1 MSPRTLPLYIN
12 GGDGRPLEGA
22 TIAWKVDGQDY
33 GSIDDSDGRSILT
46 FDAPPGD
53 PGDVEVTV
61 SFPGQATIVRKIPH
75 DARDYTIVFPEVQRE
90 VWWMKHFPALIGIL
104 FVVIAIALAFTFSN
118 PNSLQ
123 VRVILAVLS
132 LGGGAFASEIPGL
145 LQVDIKL
152 GSQIKIAAASAM
164 GIFVLLYL
172 VVPAK

>member
-22 TIAWKVDGQDY
+22 TIAWRVDGHDY
-33 GSIDDSDGRSILT
+33 GTIEKSDGRSILT
-46 FDAPPGD
+46 FDVSPQDTGA
-53 PGDVEVTV
+53 VEVTV
-61 SFPGQATIVRKIPH
+61 SYPGQETVTRQIPN
-75 DARDYTIVFPEVQRE
+75 DVRDYTIVFSEVQRE

-104 FVVIAIALAFTFSN
+104 FVGIAIALAFTFPN
-118 PNSLQ
+118 PTSLQ

-145 LQVDIKL
+145 LQVDVKL

>member
-1 MSPRTLPLYIN
+1 
-12 GGDGRPLEGA
+12 
-22 TIAWKVDGQDY
+22 
-33 GSIDDSDGRSILT
+33 
-46 FDAPPGD
+46 
-53 PGDVEVTV
+53 
-61 SFPGQATIVRKIPH
+61 
-75 DARDYTIVFPEVQRE
+75 
-90 VWWMKHFPALIGIL
+90 MKHFPALIGIL